1 MEMNMKRLAI
11 AVALAVSAG
20 SAYATPVYH
29 PPGPNLS
36 YGDVSNGQTIMSDI
50 TNPAAGAAVIKK
62 NGNQYRFGVLSS
74 VGVGAEFGQVD
85 DLYNKIEAQSDA
97 YDTGAGV
104 NLDFS
109 DTSQIGGLVNDQRD
123 VINDILADVEDNGY
137 AKAFV
142 SAHLP
147 IMPLVVAHKAFG
159 GSIVVDI
166 NGSVTSKVYGLHD
179 TIVVDGVAL
188 QTAIEN
194 DITNNTVQP
203 SYTNGDVTI
212 AYDQGTGNA
221 NLTVDNDSSVVAK
234 AAYTAEVALG
244 YSRPVFNSDTG
255 TLYAGLRGR
264 YYQVGLTRKAIR
276 LSNLDNVEQE
286 LDNISDEDLETSTAI
301 GVDAGV
307 LWVEEHYR
315 VGATLTN
322 INEPSFKYPTFDTT
336 PFNNPNG
343 IVATT
348 IAADDTYTMESQ
360 LKLEAALYSA
370 NQNWVLSAAMDANP
384 VVDPMGDEYQWA
396 TASGAYATDSWLI
409 PGLRLGYRKNLA
421 GSELSYATAGLT
433 LFKVLNLDVA
443 YGLESVT
450 IDGETVPRSL
460 MANLGLE
467 VTF

>member
-1 MEMNMKRLAI
+1 MEMNMKRLAV
-11 AVALAVSAG
+11 AVALAVAAG
-20 SAYATPVYH
+20 AANATPVYH
-29 PPGPNLS
+29 PPGPNLT

-50 TNPAAGAAVIKK
+50 TNPAAGAAALKR

-74 VGVGAEFGQVD
+74 IGVGAEFGEVD
-85 DLYNKIEAQSDA
+85 DLYNNIEAQADA
-97 YDTGAGV
+97 FDVSGV
-104 NLDFS
+104 NINDP
-109 DTSQIGGLVNDQRD
+109 TQIAASINDQ
-123 VINDILADVEDNGY
+123 VGTINEILADVEDRGY

-159 GSIVVDI
+159 GSIVLDI

-179 TIVVDGVAL
+179 SIDVDANDL
-188 QTAIEN
+188 QTQILGSGA
-194 DITNNTVQP
+194 TGA
-203 SYTNGDVTI
+203 YTNQDVTI
-212 AYDQGTGNA
+212 NYDSA
-221 NLTVDNDSSVVAK
+221 NPANTTLVIDNDSSVVAK

-244 YSRPVFNSDTG
+244 YSRPLMNTDTG
-255 TLYAGLRGR
+255 TFYAGLRGR

-276 LSNLDNVEQE
+276 LSNLQDVEQE
-286 LDNISDEDLETSTAI
+286 LENISDEDLATSTAI

-315 VGATLTN
+315 LGATLTN
-322 INEPSFKYPTFDTT
+322 INEPSFEYPSFDVT
-336 PFNNPNG
+336 PFNNPTTG
-343 IVATT
+343 VAAA

-384 VVDPMGDEYQWA
+384 VMDPMGDEYQWA
-396 TASGAYATDSWLI
+396 TASAAYATDSWLI

>member
-29 PPGPNLS
+29 PPGPNLT

-74 VGVGAEFGQVD
+74 VGVGAEFGEVD
-85 DLYNKIEAQSDA
+85 DLYNNIEAQADA
-97 YDTGAGV
+97 FDVSGV
-104 NLDFS
+104 NLNDP
-109 DTSQIGGLVNDQRD
+109 SQIAASINTQVGTVNE
-123 VINDILADVEDNGY
+123 ILADVEDRGY

-142 SAHLP
+142 SAHVP
-147 IMPLVVAHKAFG
+147 VMPLVVAHKAFG
-159 GSIVVDI
+159 GSIVLDI

-179 TIVVDGVAL
+179 SIDVDAAAL

-194 DITNNTVQP
+194 DPTLGT
-203 SYTNGDVTI
+203 YTDQDVTI
-212 AYDQGTGNA
+212 NYNYDPVTPA
-221 NLTVDNDSSVVAK
+221 NSTATLVIDNDSSVVAK

-384 VVDPMGDEYQWA
+384 VMDPMGDEYQWA
-396 TASGAYATDSWLI
+396 TASAAYATDSWLI
-409 PGLRLGYRKNLA
+409 PGLRMGYRKNLA